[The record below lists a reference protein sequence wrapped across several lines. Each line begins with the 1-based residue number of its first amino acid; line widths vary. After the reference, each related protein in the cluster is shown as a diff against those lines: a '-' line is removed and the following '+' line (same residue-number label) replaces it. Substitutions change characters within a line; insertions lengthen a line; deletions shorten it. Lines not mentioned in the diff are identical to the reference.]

1 MYVLIFFCLGKVSY
15 PFSTYIHTDASHPVV
30 LHHFHYC
37 CCSKLRPWTRRWL
50 FKPAA
55 DLHGRWQTWQMNPSD
70 MTGFTELENG
80 IVFLWM
86 TICRFRPAVVLHFFE
101 HITQVVS
108 AGREGSRF
116 AYPRSFSCD
125 FLWLTHTCIHT
136 YIHTYLHTYIH
147 KYIYLIKQ
155 VKLHEM
161 AAEGWCGPALK
172 QIK

>member
-1 MYVLIFFCLGKVSY
+1 MNHLQSRILHYNTFTARAITRPSPQRTFLPASTNACRPYFNVLSTVLRTSIFTLNIYIYVDCFVL
-15 PFSTYIHTDASHPVV
+15 TDASHPVV

-37 CCSKLRPWTRRWL
+37 CCSNLRPWTRRWL

-55 DLHGRWQTWQMNPSD
+55 DLHGRWQTRQMNPSD

-125 FLWLTHTCIHT
+125 FLWLT
-136 YIHTYLHTYIH
+136 
-147 KYIYLIKQ
+147 
-155 VKLHEM
+155 
-161 AAEGWCGPALK
+161 
-172 QIK
+172 